1 MLHNINFKYQQIR
14 YQNVRLSNQKKI
26 GIPKLNMLLAY
37 YLHEIG

>member
-14 YQNVRLSNQKKI
+14 YQNARSSNLKKI
-26 GIPKLNMLLAY
+26 GISKQNMLLAY